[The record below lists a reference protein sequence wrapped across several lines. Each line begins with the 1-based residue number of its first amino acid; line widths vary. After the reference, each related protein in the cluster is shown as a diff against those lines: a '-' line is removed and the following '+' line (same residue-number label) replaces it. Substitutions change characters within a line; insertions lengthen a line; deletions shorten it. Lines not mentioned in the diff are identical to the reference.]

1 MKKTFGGIKVYWM
14 LIVIALCIIG
24 IIFGS
29 IFDLDI
35 ERGMAQVNNPFGVFF
50 ESFGEAL
57 GYAMVP
63 IAGTLIFMGLKDDR
77 PLGFK
82 ILGWVVLFASIAIPT
97 YILGHAATK
106 PYTYQL
112 PIYFAYPIA
121 FVIMTFA
128 SMITY
133 FLAGVDD
140 RNVLL
145 KAGLVILI
153 AMLIQLALVTVF
165 KGLAERPR
173 YRWLIDSSLNTNSI
187 AFKNWW
193 DWNPS
198 NFFGMILKGDDGLKS
213 FPSGHTATSSVCFL
227 LPLLAATKM
236 NKLFKGEEAVL
247 FILGGLYTV
256 LIGVARISAGAHF
269 LSDISFGAL
278 IGSAVSFLTVFIAYQ
293 PKKEPAKAE

>member
-14 LIVIALCIIG
+14 LIVLGLCLLG

-29 IFDLDI
+29 FWDFSLSNAI
-35 ERGMAQVNNPFGVFF
+35 AKPNNGFGVFF

-77 PLGFK
+77 PIGLK
-82 ILGWVVLFASIAIPT
+82 ILGWIILIASIGIPT

-106 PYTYQL
+106 PYTYVL
-112 PIYFAYPIA
+112 PIYWAYPIA
-121 FVIMTFA
+121 FVIMTLS
-128 SMITY
+128 SMFTY

-140 RNVLL
+140 KNVLL
-145 KAGLVILI
+145 KAGLTILI
-153 AMLIQLALVTVF
+153 AMLIQLAIVTVL

-173 YRWLIDSSLNTNSI
+173 YRYLIVSSNAT
-187 AFKNWW
+187 AFRDWWNW
-193 DWNPS
+193 DPS
-198 NFFGMILKGDDGLKS
+198 NFMGMILKGEDGLKS

-227 LPLLAATKM
+227 LPLLASTKP

-247 FILGGLYTV
+247 FILGGLYT
-256 LIGVARISAGAHF
+256 LIIAYARISAGAHF
-269 LSDISFGAL
+269 LSDVSFGAL
-278 IGSAVSFLTVFIAYQ
+278 IGSATSFLTVFIAYQ
-293 PKKEPAKAE
+293 PKKEAVKAA